1 MSFNNGPR
9 IVTSGLVLS
18 LDAAD
23 KNSYIGS
30 GTIWTDLSG
39 NNATGTL
46 INSPTY
52 NNSNNGVLT
61 FNGTN
66 QYVTA
71 SYVNAIPSG
80 TAALTMCCWFY
91 WTATSYSNPGTE
103 IFAIGG
109 NTVSTPGCRVA
120 LWIDYANSSIGLEAL
135 NSGKFIGAWSGAN
148 TWVHLCASVPANA
161 TVNTVSLYYNGNL
174 APTPVINGGTSA
186 FNIVASQVR
195 ISGIPTVS
203 TGLGYEFK
211 GYISNVQV
219 YNRALSA
226 TEIAQNYNATKSRFN
241 LT

>member
-23 KNSYIGS
+23 QNSYPGS
-30 GTIWTDLSG
+30 GTVWNDLSG
-39 NNATGTL
+39 NNNTGTL
-46 INSPTY
+46 VGSPTY
-52 NNSNNGVLT
+52 STSNNGILT

-66 QYVTA
+66 QYATA
-71 SYVNAIPSG
+71 SYGSAIPSG
-80 TAALTMCCWFY
+80 TAAFTMCCWFY
-91 WTATSYSNPGTE
+91 WTATGYSNPGSE

-109 NTVSTPGCRVA
+109 NTVSGCRVA
-120 LWIDYANSSIGLEAL
+120 LWIDYANSSIGFEAQ
-135 NSGKFIGAWSGAN
+135 SAGKFIGAWSGAN
-148 TWVHLCASVPANA
+148 TWVHLCVSVPASA

-174 APTPVINGGTSA
+174 APTPVINGGTTA
-186 FNIVASQVR
+186 INIVASQVR

-211 GYISNVQV
+211 GNISNVQV

-226 TEIAQNYNATKSRFN
+226 TEIAQNYNAQKSRFG
-241 LT
+241 LK